1 MSEQVHYILQSC
13 TCSHLKTIPFNHDA
27 TQLMA
32 VLVKTFMQ
40 NENEDQQKTLKNL
53 NTARRQTLTRLVVFL
68 AASPVMSRPLS
79 VRSISRSLVPWFCGL
94 VFLSSSLSSLP
105 LSRWTLSYLVAVPL
119 TDWWYCG
126 LSIRILRGTR
136 LRRVVSGIHS
146 FSSAHGSVTRPTT
159 LNLLRLCRCP
169 ACCSARPTNSTTFL
183 AKLEL

>member
-1 MSEQVHYILQSC
+1 MKISRKH
-13 TCSHLKTIPFNHDA
+13 K
-27 TQLMA
+27 
-32 VLVKTFMQ
+32 
-40 NENEDQQKTLKNL
+40 KNL

-94 VFLSSSLSSLP
+94 VFPSSSLSSLP

-136 LRRVVSGIHS
+136 LRRVVSSIHS

-183 AKLEL
+183 AKLELWQNTQLPFTNWHASRCNATFLACQIYWRGRKTN